1 MDSGVLTHLFKKPK
15 KKHHMQQ
22 QQQQQQQHKTLP
34 QRKVIDCR
42 DHFDIILLCSDI
54 LGEHCVPVVAT

>member
-1 MDSGVLTHLFKKPK
+1 M
-15 KKHHMQQ
+15 

-54 LGEHCVPVVAT
+54 LGEHRVPVVAT

>member
-1 MDSGVLTHLFKKPK
+1 MDSGVLIHLFKKNK
-15 KKHHMQQ
+15 KKHHM

-54 LGEHCVPVVAT
+54 LGEHRVPVVAT